1 MKPPTG
7 GPTNG
12 PITPGIV
19 NIAMAETSSDFRVDL
34 SRMARPTG
42 TVIEPPIPWRKRA
55 STKACTLSAM
65 AQSSEPAMKTPIADM
80 KTRLAPNLSAAQ
92 PESGMKMPSATR

>member
-1 MKPPTG
+1 
-7 GPTNG
+7 
-12 PITPGIV
+12 
-19 NIAMAETSSDFRVDL
+19 MAETSSDFLVER

-42 TVIEPPIPWRKRA
+42 TVIEPPMPWRKRA
-55 STKACTLSAM
+55 STKELTLSAV
-65 AQSSEPAMKTPIADM
+65 AQSSEPAMKTTMAVM